1 MPETHQC
8 EKMFLILV
16 YFDCLCLKKFM
27 LIRIRFASVM
37 IGNALLPGKLF
48 LQMPRRNPLLKFLS
62 FFPIQILDR
71 ILVSS
76 IIEII
81 TLFQIHF
88 FCIGSVIHMQ
98 NLKETGI

>member
-8 EKMFLILV
+8 EKMFLVLV

-37 IGNALLPGKLF
+37 VGNALLPGKLF
-48 LQMPRRNPLLKFLS
+48 LQMPCRNPVLKFLS
-62 FFPIQILDR
+62 FFLIQILNR
-71 ILVSS
+71 ILVSRR
-76 IIEII
+76 IEII

-88 FCIGSVIHMQ
+88 FCVGSVVYMEDF
-98 NLKETGI
+98 KGTGI

>member
-1 MPETHQC
+1 MSETHQC
-8 EKMFLILV
+8 EKMFLVLV
-16 YFDCLCLKKFM
+16 YFDCLRLKKFM
-27 LIRIRFASVM
+27 LIRIWFASVM
-37 IGNALLPGKLF
+37 VGNALPPGKLF
-48 LQMPRRNPLLKFLS
+48 LQIPRRNPVFKFFSL
-62 FFPIQILDR
+62 FFIQILNR
-71 ILVSS
+71 ILVGG